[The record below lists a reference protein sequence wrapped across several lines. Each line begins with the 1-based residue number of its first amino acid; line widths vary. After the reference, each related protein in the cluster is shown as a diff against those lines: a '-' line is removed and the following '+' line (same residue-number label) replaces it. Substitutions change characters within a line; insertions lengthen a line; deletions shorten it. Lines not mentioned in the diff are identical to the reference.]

1 MYESVLPPDALYRF
15 VYLTYYHDFGKR
27 FISFAHC
34 LEISKAAEKERKI
47 SNLSSREMWEFNREI
62 SMTF

>member
-1 MYESVLPPDALYRF
+1 MYESVLLPDALYRF
-15 VYLTYYHDFGKR
+15 VYLTYYHDFGER

-34 LEISKAAEKERKI
+34 LEISKAVEKERE
-47 SNLSSREMWEFNREI
+47 SSYLSSREMWEFNREI